1 MINSSIQIENIIIK
15 FVEDIVNC
23 HADREHLEK
32 TSSAYNIIANLFY
45 SGETVDINKPEL
57 LVPYVSDFD
66 FSMVGNGNSLD
77 VTKGVW
83 DYYENLLKLVRENLD
98 DKSVEYEM
106 VNKDIRRFRNA
117 MCDIFEYTGEVDKY
131 SEMLIDSICL

>member
-1 MINSSIQIENIIIK
+1 L
-15 FVEDIVNC
+15 FNC
-23 HADREHLEK
+23 HADRDHLEK

-45 SGETVDINKPEL
+45 SGETVDINNPEL

-66 FSMVGNGNSLD
+66 FSTVENGNSLD
-77 VTKGVW
+77 VTNGVW
-83 DYYENLLKLVRENLD
+83 NYYENLLKLVRENLD

-106 VNKDIRRFRNA
+106 VYKDIRRLRNA

-131 SEMLIDSICL
+131 SEMLIDSISL